1 MKKDNM
7 NLWWRIWCVAVIGF
21 FLMLTMSL
29 TGCSAEPVQ
38 QEDIR
43 FQRVHS
49 EFKLGGLDFSV
60 IEDTETGVQYLFVY
74 NHRGSGLT
82 VMPEVEPG
90 EEVPVVEPEPAP
102 APEIVPEEP
111 VEPEQ
116 PKLDSLGYFVVTAY
130 CACEKCCGEWSD
142 GFTFTGTKATQG
154 RTIAVDPDVIPLGS
168 TVYFDGM
175 DGLTSG
181 FVAEDIGGSINGNHI
196 DLFFESHEDALQW
209 GIREREIFTVR

>member
-7 NLWWRIWCVAVIGF
+7 NMWWRIWCVAVIGF

-29 TGCSAEPVQ
+29 TGCGAKNEVP
-38 QEDIR
+38 EEMGR
-43 FQRVHS
+43 FAVTDCGDVRV
-49 EFKLGGLDFSV
+49 GGDTFSV
-60 IEDTETGVQYLFVY
+60 FELEDSKTGEKYLALKSY
-74 NHRGSGLT
+74 YGISLGLI
-82 VMPEVEPG
+82 PAPP
-90 EEVPVVEPEPAP
+90 EEVPVAEPEP
-102 APEIVPEEP
+102 VPEEP

-116 PKLDSLGYFVVTAY
+116 PKLDSMGYFVVTAY

-181 FVAEDIGGSINGNHI
+181 FVAEDIGGSIKGNHI
-196 DLFFESHEDALQW
+196 DLFFENHEDALQW